1 MQLSQSLRLK
11 QKQSMVMT
19 PRLQQ
24 AIRMLQ
30 MNNLDLQT
38 YLETEA
44 LENPFME
51 VQQADTNNDTLPSI
65 QEDSEAEAFNGAASD
80 TGLDR
85 AIQDGT
91 AMVEDKTP
99 ATAENVQETNQYES
113 AEFDFESRLNSQM
126 STMSQAAEND
136 WDMISTRISERAI
149 SLVAHVEKQIELS
162 QMSESQK
169 ILAYVL
175 ASHIEPSGWLGKPL
189 EDIAEEKGLDIDDLM
204 PILQNLQSLE
214 PTGIFARDLKEC
226 LRLQALEEKKITPQF
241 EVFLNHLE
249 LLAHGKLDVLQRK
262 CKCTETELRDMLDT
276 VRSFDPK
283 PGMKFDDSN
292 EIIHA
297 PDLVVFKKDGN
308 WVVDLNRSTLPGIV
322 IDEKYAE
329 ELNRKIKEKEAL
341 EFSANALSSARWL
354 KRAMEQR
361 NNTTLIISAEIIKQ
375 QTDFLDKG
383 PTHLKPL
390 LLRDV
395 AKAVSMHESTVSRVT
410 SGIMIETPIG
420 CFPLK
425 SFFSVSLNSQSDST
439 ENASA
444 AAVRNKIQE
453 LVNQETP
460 SDPLSD
466 DAIAEII
473 SKQGVSLARRT
484 VAKYRQLL
492 KIPSSTE
499 RRRRAKISNL
509 G

>member
-149 SLVAHVEKQIELS
+149 SLMAHVEKQIELS

-226 LRLQALEEKKITPQF
+226 LRLQALEQKKITPQ
-241 EVFLNHLE
+241 V
-249 LLAHGKLDVLQRK
+249 
-262 CKCTETELRDMLDT
+262 
-276 VRSFDPK
+276 
-283 PGMKFDDSN
+283 
-292 EIIHA
+292 
-297 PDLVVFKKDGN
+297 
-308 WVVDLNRSTLPGIV
+308 
-322 IDEKYAE
+322 
-329 ELNRKIKEKEAL
+329 
-341 EFSANALSSARWL
+341 
-354 KRAMEQR
+354 
-361 NNTTLIISAEIIKQ
+361 
-375 QTDFLDKG
+375 
-383 PTHLKPL
+383 
-390 LLRDV
+390 
-395 AKAVSMHESTVSRVT
+395 
-410 SGIMIETPIG
+410 
-420 CFPLK
+420 
-425 SFFSVSLNSQSDST
+425 
-439 ENASA
+439 
-444 AAVRNKIQE
+444 
-453 LVNQETP
+453 
-460 SDPLSD
+460 
-466 DAIAEII
+466 
-473 SKQGVSLARRT
+473 
-484 VAKYRQLL
+484 
-492 KIPSSTE
+492 
-499 RRRRAKISNL
+499 
-509 G
+509 